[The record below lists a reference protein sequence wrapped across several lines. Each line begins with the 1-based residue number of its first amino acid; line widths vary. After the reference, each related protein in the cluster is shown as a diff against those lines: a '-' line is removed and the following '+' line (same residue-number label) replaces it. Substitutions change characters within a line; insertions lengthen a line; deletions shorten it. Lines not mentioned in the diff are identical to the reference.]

1 LKCAVQQFEG
11 VRDGEMPDLPHKGGL
26 IMPGIFKDAAKTQG
40 VAILSFAPNDSL
52 AQMIVDAWVDD
63 DFRKQLMQ
71 RKSDGSGNATDLAKE
86 SARTTL
92 AARGIYLKSTVV
104 ITEDE
109 YDNGYTLD
117 DADEVAFVLPKPTR
131 VTPRPGQS
139 LLETARL
146 LMAAT
151 PNGI

>member
-1 LKCAVQQFEG
+1 
-11 VRDGEMPDLPHKGGL
+11 
-26 IMPGIFKDAAKTQG
+26 MPGIFKDAPKANG
-40 VAILSFAPNDSL
+40 VAIFSYAPNESL

-63 DFRKQLMQ
+63 DFRKQLIE
-71 RKSDGSGNATDLAKE
+71 RKTDGSGNATALAKE

-92 AARGIYLKSTVV
+92 AARGIYLKSAVV
-104 ITEDE
+104 ITESE
-109 YDNGYTLD
+109 YDNGFVLD
-117 DADEVAFVLPKPTR
+117 DADEVAFVLPNQSR

-139 LLETARL
+139 LLDTARL

>member
-1 LKCAVQQFEG
+1 VTVA
-11 VRDGEMPDLPHKGGL
+11 
-26 IMPGIFKDAAKTQG
+26 IFKDQAKTKG
-40 VAILSFAPNDSL
+40 VTIFAYRPSDLL

-63 DFRKQLMQ
+63 TFRDQLTE
-71 RKSDGSGNATDLAKE
+71 RNADGTATELAKV
-86 SARTTL
+86 SARSSL
-92 AARGIYLKSTVV
+92 AARGLYLQSAVV

-109 YDNGYTLD
+109 FDNHHSLND
-117 DADEVAFVLPKPTR
+117 DDEVVFVLPNLSR
-131 VTPRPGQS
+131 VVPRPGQS